1 MKAKVSTLI
10 FFLILIIGTFLRFY
24 NINYDNFWID
34 ETITFWVANPDF
46 SIKES
51 FLKHRSFEQV
61 PYLFN
66 FIIKI
71 YFQIFGY
78 EFNYSRLIPALFAS
92 LSIVS
97 VSYISRQLSND
108 QSYIFT
114 AILISLNI
122 YLISYAQELRLYST
136 LFFLSSISII
146 FFLNFENKQKLIS
159 FYFFILSLL
168 FTSLIHPFG
177 LILYFSFV
185 ISEFKF
191 FKKDNEHNFQKIIS
205 YLVLFLVIF
214 LYYSLQFNEQYLSPG
229 WIQQIDIKFF
239 TNFYFSNFFG
249 SRIVGLIYL
258 ITLLFLLIKFFKTL
272 LENKKLFL
280 LFSILILSYSLPLL
294 YGLLF
299 RPIIIPRYI
308 IFVIIPIIILTSYF
322 IFQLKLVIKNYI
334 IAFLVLITF
343 LNLTT
348 EQTFKQFYNE
358 RFSYK
363 PDFEGALKNIYESQN
378 TNYSISINLE
388 QKKISH
394 LWEESIKNYINFIS
408 KKNNYNLTNIS
419 YDKNLDNI
427 WLICI
432 HDLNM
437 NKCNLTDKK
446 LIKTIKLNRI
456 DLNLIP

>member
-1 MKAKVSTLI
+1 MKAKVPTLI

-51 FLKHRSFEQV
+51 FLKHRSIEQV

-78 EFNYSRLIPALFAS
+78 EFNYSRIIPALFAS

-146 FFLNFENKQKLIS
+146 FFINFENKQKLIF
-159 FYFFILSLL
+159 FYLFILSLL

-177 LILYFSFV
+177 LIIYFSFI

-205 YLVLFLVIF
+205 YLVLFLVVF

-229 WIQQIDIKFF
+229 WIKQIDIKFF

-258 ITLLFLLIKFFKTL
+258 ITLFFLLIKSFKTL

-308 IFVIIPIIILTSYF
+308 IFVIIPIIILTSF
-322 IFQLKLVIKNYI
+322 FVFQLKLVIRNYI
-334 IAFLVLITF
+334 IAFVVLITF

-348 EQTFKQFYNE
+348 EQTFKQFYND

-363 PDFEGALKNIYESQN
+363 HDFEGALKNIHKSQN
-378 TNYSISINLE
+378 TNYSISINLK
-388 QKKISH
+388 QKKLSDA
-394 LWEESIKNYINFIS
+394 WEESIKNYINFIS

-432 HDLNM
+432 HDLNI

>member
-1 MKAKVSTLI
+1 MKAKVPTLI
-10 FFLILIIGTFLRFY
+10 FFFILIIGTFLRFY

-51 FLKHRSFEQV
+51 FLKHRSIEQV

-78 EFNYSRLIPALFAS
+78 EFNYSRLIPALFSS
-92 LSIVS
+92 LSIIS
-97 VSYISRQLSND
+97 VSYISKQLSNNY
-108 QSYIFT
+108 SYIFT

-122 YLISYAQELRLYST
+122 YLISYAQELRLYSA

-214 LYYSLQFNEQYLSPG
+214 LYYSLQFNEEYLSPG
-229 WIQQIDIKFF
+229 WIKQIDIKFF

-258 ITLLFLLIKFFKTL
+258 IALLFLLIKFFKTL

-308 IFVIIPIIILTSYF
+308 IFVIIPIITLTSYF

-358 RFSYK
+358 RFSFK
-363 PDFEGALKNIYESQN
+363 PDFEGTLKNIYESQN
-378 TNYSISINLE
+378 ANYSISINLK
-388 QKKISH
+388 QKKLSDA
-394 LWEESIKNYINFIS
+394 WEKSIKNYINFIS
-408 KKNNYNLTNIS
+408 KKNNYNLTNVS

-427 WLICI
+427 WFICI

-437 NKCNLTDKK
+437 NQCNLTDRKP
-446 LIKTIKLNRI
+446 IKTIKLNRI

>member
-51 FLKHRSFEQV
+51 FLKHRSIEQV

-136 LFFLSSISII
+136 LFFFSSISIV
-146 FFLNFENKQKLIS
+146 FFLNFEIKQKLIF

-177 LILYFSFV
+177 LILYFSFI
-185 ISEFKF
+185 ISE
-191 FKKDNEHNFQKIIS
+191 
-205 YLVLFLVIF
+205 L
-214 LYYSLQFNEQYLSPG
+214 
-229 WIQQIDIKFF
+229 
-239 TNFYFSNFFG
+239 
-249 SRIVGLIYL
+249 
-258 ITLLFLLIKFFKTL
+258 
-272 LENKKLFL
+272 
-280 LFSILILSYSLPLL
+280 
-294 YGLLF
+294 
-299 RPIIIPRYI
+299 
-308 IFVIIPIIILTSYF
+308 
-322 IFQLKLVIKNYI
+322 
-334 IAFLVLITF
+334 
-343 LNLTT
+343 
-348 EQTFKQFYNE
+348 
-358 RFSYK
+358 
-363 PDFEGALKNIYESQN
+363 
-378 TNYSISINLE
+378 
-388 QKKISH
+388 
-394 LWEESIKNYINFIS
+394 
-408 KKNNYNLTNIS
+408 
-419 YDKNLDNI
+419 
-427 WLICI
+427 
-432 HDLNM
+432 
-437 NKCNLTDKK
+437 
-446 LIKTIKLNRI
+446 
-456 DLNLIP
+456 